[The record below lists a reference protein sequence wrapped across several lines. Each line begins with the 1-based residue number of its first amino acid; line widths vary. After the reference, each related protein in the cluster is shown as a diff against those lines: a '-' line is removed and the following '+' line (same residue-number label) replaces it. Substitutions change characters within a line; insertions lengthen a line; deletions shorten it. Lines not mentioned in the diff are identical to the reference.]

1 MHMSEQ
7 FDQSLTVYLLGHSV
21 LDRLAYRRLL
31 VEELGLTVCVDS
43 DFRPTAVWAALRCQ
57 PQLALVDADVP
68 RPEVTDALRMIS
80 RLRPDTQIL
89 LVSAAVEPAQIE
101 PWSRCKLNGYV
112 VKDGGIDELRGA
124 IDALRAGREYY
135 SPGIRQALTRSP
147 QRTDGTVK
155 LTAREAELLPLLA
168 RGMTLREA
176 AKQMTISYKT
186 ADSYRSSLLRKLGI
200 HDRVELARYAI
211 RARIIDP

>member
-1 MHMSEQ
+1 MSEPVS
-7 FDQSLTVYLLGHSV
+7 QSPTIYLLGHSL

-31 VEELGLTVCVDS
+31 ADELGLTVCVDS
-43 DFRPTAVWAALRCQ
+43 DFRPTAVWAALRSQ

-68 RPEVTDALRMIS
+68 RPEVTDALRMIN
-80 RLRPDTQIL
+80 RLRPETQIL
-89 LVSAAVEPAQIE
+89 LLSAAVEPAQVE
-101 PWSRCKLNGYV
+101 PWARCKLNGYV
-112 VKDGGIDELRGA
+112 VKDGGLDELRNA
-124 IDALRAGREYY
+124 IDTLKAGREYY
-135 SPGIRQALTRSP
+135 SPGIREALTRNS
-147 QRTDGTVK
+147 QRAGGTVK

-186 ADSYRSSLLRKLGI
+186 ADSYRSALLRKLGI